1 MKIGFFDS
9 GLGGLS
15 VLNHAM
21 REMPG
26 TEFLYYADL
35 DNVPYGSRPAE
46 EIITFAR
53 KAVKSLREE
62 GAEAIVIAC
71 NTATSAAI
79 KTLREENDIPI
90 VGMEPAVK
98 PAVAIA
104 GDKRVLVCATP
115 FTLREKKLHDL
126 LQKYDTNNITDL
138 LPLPKLVNFAEKNM
152 FDAPEMKEYLA
163 GEFGKINPADY
174 SVFVLGCTHFNFFK
188 DTICEFFPKGMRFI
202 DGIEGTIRHLKEL
215 IPTEEFHSEGMTAI
229 KFYFS
234 GREVTDRETLK
245 RIESDFG
252 RLQEMVEI
260 KEV

>member
-21 REMPG
+21 SEMPG
-26 TEFLYYADL
+26 TEFLYYADI
-35 DNVPYGSRPAE
+35 DNVPYGSRCAG
-46 EIITFAR
+46 EIIDFAR
-53 KAVKSLREE
+53 RAVKCLKEN
-62 GAEAIVIAC
+62 GAEALVIAC

-98 PAVAIA
+98 PAVALA

-115 FTLREKKLHDL
+115 FTLREKKLGDL
-126 LQKYDTNNITDL
+126 LQKYDKNRITDL
-138 LPLPKLVNFAEKNM
+138 LPLPRLVNFAEKDM
-152 FDAPEMKEYLA
+152 FDAPEMRAYLEQ
-163 GEFGKINPADY
+163 EFGKINPSDY

-188 DTICEFFPKGMRFI
+188 DTICEFFPKGMKFI
-202 DGIEGTIRHLKEL
+202 DGIEGTVRRLKDVIPAGEL
-215 IPTEEFHSEGMTAI
+215 RSERETTI
-229 KFYFS
+229 KFFFS
-234 GREVTDRETLK
+234 GREVKDRETLM
-245 RIESDFG
+245 RIESDFM
-252 RLQEMVEI
+252 RLQKMVKI

>member
-26 TEFLYYADL
+26 TEFLYYADM
-35 DNVPYGSRPAE
+35 DNVPYGSRCAE
-46 EIITFAR
+46 EIIGFAR
-53 KAVKSLREE
+53 NAVKCLKEE
-62 GAEAIVIAC
+62 GAEALVIAC

-79 KTLREENDIPI
+79 KTLRAENDMPI

-98 PAVAIA
+98 PAIAIA

-115 FTLREKKLHDL
+115 FTLHEKKLHDL
-126 LQKYDTNNITDL
+126 LEKYDTDKQADL
-138 LPLPKLVNFAEKNM
+138 LPLPRLVNFAEKNA
-152 FDAPEMKEYLA
+152 FDAPEMKAYLKE
-163 GEFGKINPADY
+163 EFGKINPSDY

-188 DTICEFFPKGMRFI
+188 DTFCQFFPKGMKFI
-202 DGIEGTIRHLKEL
+202 DGIEGTIRRLKEL
-215 IPTEEFHSEGMTAI
+215 VPGDALNAEGPVTT
-229 KFYFS
+229 KFFFS
-234 GREVTDRETLK
+234 GREVTDKETLR
-245 RIESDFG
+245 RIESDFN
-252 RLQEMVEI
+252 RLQEMVRI